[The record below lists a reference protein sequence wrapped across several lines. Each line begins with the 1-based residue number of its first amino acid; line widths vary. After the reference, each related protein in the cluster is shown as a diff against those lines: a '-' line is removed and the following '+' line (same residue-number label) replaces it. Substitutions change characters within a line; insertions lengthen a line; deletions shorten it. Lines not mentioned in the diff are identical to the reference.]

1 MLRDRPFEYLYD
13 LTKIKIEYCD
23 LSQFDFDS
31 LNSIT
36 TLETVDIETYR
47 NKYNKQCSLKIDL
60 NRLVNLKWLEL
71 SLFKENKFE
80 LITNVSNQL
89 NTLKVSHTTID
100 FSNPLDFP
108 QLKCLD
114 MFDVDLSQQISQ
126 KWLNG
131 LKSLTKL
138 YLNYTN
144 LEDIGFMDAER
155 LENLEMLDL
164 SFNRITVSEKEV
176 LSKFKKLKSVNLRNN
191 NV

>member
-1 MLRDRPFEYLYD
+1 M
-13 LTKIKIEYCD
+13 
-23 LSQFDFDS
+23 
-31 LNSIT
+31 
-36 TLETVDIETYR
+36 
-47 NKYNKQCSLKIDL
+47 
-60 NRLVNLKWLEL
+60 

-80 LITNVSNQL
+80 LISDSFNQL
-89 NTLKVSHTTID
+89 NTLKLSHTTID

-131 LKSLTKL
+131 LKSLTDL

-144 LEDIGFMDAER
+144 LTDIGFIDAER
-155 LENLEMLDL
+155 LENLEILDL

-191 NV
+191 KRFKYI